1 MEKQW
6 KIFVDYLENLKEE
19 RIDKMLN
26 PSFIRMDLDAQT
38 TEILFYAQEWE
49 KNLRDE
55 LHGGV
60 ISSMFD
66 VAMGVTAAG
75 FKERTVTTAEL
86 HVSFIKPFCSEAFV
100 FSSQI
105 MSMGNTLI
113 RTAGIAREKDSKKIV
128 ATATGTFVPL
138 KK

>member
-1 MEKQW
+1 
-6 KIFVDYLENLKEE
+6 
-19 RIDKMLN
+19 MLFR
-26 PSFIRMDLDAQT
+26 S
-38 TEILFYAQEWE
+38 
-49 KNLRDE
+49 
-55 LHGGV
+55 
-60 ISSMFD
+60 
-66 VAMGVTAAG
+66 
-75 FKERTVTTAEL
+75 VTTAEL